1 MDEDIT
7 IINKNTRN
15 EKIKNLFANNTKK
28 IKIVISAIGLII
40 FGYFIYEDLKKK
52 NKIKLANRY
61 NLVTIKFISGDKNKF
76 ENELIDIV
84 NEKDRIYSP
93 LALYFLIDNNIVN
106 ENKKIN
112 ELFDVIINETS
123 LEEESKNLVIYKK
136 ALFNSD
142 FESENNLI
150 QILSPVINSD
160 SVWKSHALYLMAE
173 YFYYKNQKQKS
184 KEFFNQIL
192 ILENSNPNIK
202 IETQKR
208 LNRDFSDYIFNNF
221 FIIHFY
227 NQLFF

>member
-7 IINKNTRN
+7 IINKNTRY
-15 EKIKNLFANNTKK
+15 EKIKNFFANNTKK
-28 IKIVISAIGLII
+28 LIIAISAIVLII

-52 NKIKLANRY
+52 NKIKLANKY
-61 NLVTIKFISGDKNKF
+61 NLAIMKFVSGDKIKV

-84 NEKDRIYSP
+84 NKKDRTYSP
-93 LALYFLIDNNIVN
+93 LALYFLIDNNIIN

-123 LEEESKNLVIYKK
+123 LEEEIKNLVIYKK

-160 SVWKSHALYLMAE
+160 SVWRSHALYLMAE

-184 KEFFNQIL
+184 KDFFNQIL

-208 LNRDFSDYIFNNF
+208 LNRDFSD
-221 FIIHFY
+221 
-227 NQLFF
+227 

>member
-1 MDEDIT
+1 MDEDIA

-15 EKIKNLFANNTKK
+15 EKIKNFFVNNTKK
-28 IKIVISAIGLII
+28 LIIAISAIVLII

-84 NEKDRIYSP
+84 NEKDRTYSP

-112 ELFDVIINETS
+112 ELFDVVINETS
-123 LEEESKNLVIYKK
+123 LEEEIKNLVIYKK

-160 SVWKSHALYLMAE
+160 SVWRSHALYLMAE

-184 KEFFNQIL
+184 KDFFNQIL
-192 ILENSNPNIK
+192 TLENSNPNIK

-208 LNRDFSDYIFNNF
+208 LNRDFSD
-221 FIIHFY
+221 
-227 NQLFF
+227 